1 MSRSS
6 QFTRILGNPPNDDS
20 LRQKCLHAKV
30 AVNKRKCATLKKSH
44 PRIFLYIYKATEMK
58 RQEIKEPVLETNLN
72 TKFVPDPEIEEIV
85 TPLKKTL
92 PGAE

>member
-1 MSRSS
+1 M
-6 QFTRILGNPPNDDS
+6 
-20 LRQKCLHAKV
+20 
-30 AVNKRKCATLKKSH
+30 KKSH
-44 PRIFLYIYKATEMK
+44 PRIFLPLRGKATEMK

>member
-1 MSRSS
+1 
-6 QFTRILGNPPNDDS
+6 
-20 LRQKCLHAKV
+20 
-30 AVNKRKCATLKKSH
+30 
-44 PRIFLYIYKATEMK
+44 MK